1 MTAELVRDKEGVT
14 VTEPIHFG
22 GYSDWRKQGEV
33 SGNSLEH
40 LHIWVP
46 RMIAELLRDKEGMTV
61 TDSIHFGGVVIGE
74 NRALKNSPFNIYG

>member
-1 MTAELVRDKEGVT
+1 M
-14 VTEPIHFG
+14 
-22 GYSDWRKQGEV
+22 